1 MLCRRFTL
9 IFPLKYSLTECCNFV
24 AGIIHFLY
32 SIKLKGARR
41 PECFTDNIFSA
52 LSLKVHK
59 YSVVEKHTRRKALKL
74 KALPR
79 EVASEII

>member
-1 MLCRRFTL
+1 MYIDLLCRQLML
-9 IFPLKYSLTECCNFV
+9 IFPLKTASECCNFV
-24 AGIIHFLY
+24 AGIIHFLD

-59 YSVVEKHTRRKALKL
+59 YSVLEKHTRY
-74 KALPR
+74 
-79 EVASEII
+79 